1 MNAPLTPF
9 SGVKHTEFVRGHR
22 QFLKVKSDLIELGTE
37 LGVTITIVN
46 IKRLI
51 TSSENYDEEFV
62 KQVFE
67 RIIEERIKREE
78 NERLEEEN
86 EKQRQIEIEE
96 REKQRQ
102 IEIEERK
109 SKDR

>member
-1 MNAPLTPF
+1 MYKYQNVVPWKK
-9 SGVKHTEFVRGHR
+9 GR
-22 QFLKVKSDLIELGTE
+22 KSDLIELGTE
-37 LGVTITIVN
+37 LGVTIPPEAVIAN

-51 TSSENYDEEFV
+51 ISSENYDEEFV

-78 NERLEEEN
+78 NERLEKEN

-96 REKQRQ
+96 WEKQRTF
-102 IEIEERK
+102 EIKTAKRK
-109 SKDR
+109 